1 MMKSAPTTSERINI
15 SIPIEVLKLLDEVVP
30 PKKRSQFI
38 AEAIMQ
44 YANDIKRLRL
54 REQLKEGYLANAES
68 DQQIAEEC
76 SLRSPT
82 PSAYGFPIEAVH
94 EVTVERSEQEAYE
107 KYVLE
112 QDEGESN

>member
-68 DQQIAEEC
+68 DRQIAEEW
-76 SLRSPT
+76 
-82 PSAYGFPIEAVH
+82 FPIEAVH
-94 EVTVERSEQEAYE
+94 EVTAERSEQEAYE

-112 QDEGESN
+112 QD